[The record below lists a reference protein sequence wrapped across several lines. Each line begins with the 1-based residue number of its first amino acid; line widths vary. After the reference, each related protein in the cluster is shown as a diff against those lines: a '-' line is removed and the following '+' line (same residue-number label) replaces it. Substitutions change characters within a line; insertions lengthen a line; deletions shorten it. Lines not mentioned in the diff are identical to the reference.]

1 MLFYS
6 KSMFTILN
14 KSLILEQMFIK
25 KGVLALLVA
34 FSFSVLS
41 STEHLNHANE
51 HNQENVYVFECE
63 YAENFKTPKLF
74 LDEQISL
81 TLPVEVFYLLD
92 LNIHTPLL
100 VKSFNIRAP
109 PSLKS

>member
-1 MLFYS
+1 
-6 KSMFTILN
+6 
-14 KSLILEQMFIK
+14 MFIK
-25 KGVLALLVA
+25 KSFLALSLA
-34 FSFSVLS
+34 LSFSVLS
-41 STEHLNHANE
+41 STEHLNHTSD
-51 HNQENVYVFECE
+51 HKHENVYIFECE

-100 VKSFNIRAP
+100 VKSFNSRAP